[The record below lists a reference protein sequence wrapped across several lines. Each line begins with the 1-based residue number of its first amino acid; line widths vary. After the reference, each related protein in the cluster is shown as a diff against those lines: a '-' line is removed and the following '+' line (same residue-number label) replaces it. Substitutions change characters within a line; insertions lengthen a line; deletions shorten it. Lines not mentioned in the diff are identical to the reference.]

1 MGIFG
6 DGRGQPASG
15 RTAVKGPRPVA
26 GGGWQVPCD
35 RCHVASAKV
44 EVITRAGSVF
54 VCSRHHKMHRNAIL
68 AAGYQVRAGLSL
80 GL

>member
-1 MGIFG
+1 MGFG

-15 RTAVKGPRPVA
+15 RTAVKRPRPVA

-44 EVITRAGSVF
+44 EVITRAGSVCL
-54 VCSRHHKMHRNAIL
+54 CSCHHKGHRSAIP
-68 AAGYQVRAGLSL
+68 APYQVRAGLSL
-80 GL
+80 GP